1 MSGTHHQDVPIR
13 IEAATAD
20 DIPEIAAML
29 REYAAWLA
37 VDLSFQGFDREVA
50 QLPGD
55 YAPPAGA
62 LLVAWLG
69 ERPVGMVALRRR
81 DHERGEMKR
90 LFVRPSARAAGV
102 GRRLVERVIQE
113 ARDRGYQQLLL
124 DTLPVMSS
132 AHALLLLT
140 GVGHPVS
147 RSRLVAELAVT
158 ARLTRSP
165 RRVLSYSAVTESRC
179 G

>member
-132 AHALLLLT
+132 AHALYERM
-140 GVGHPVS
+140 GFVAIPAYYSSPVS
-147 RSRLVAELAVT
+147 GTRYLALDLSQSLRSQ
-158 ARLTRSP
+158 P
-165 RRVLSYSAVTESRC
+165 